1 MSKRNKISLGTPTEE
16 LPEWTLSL
24 DFTESQDTIKEEKK
38 PENTISSESTFSEP
52 SPRPVQPAVSGLSSG
67 LGGGLNTEFVI
78 GNDDSASDD
87 NSFSEPLPAQNN
99 FATENVLDFGGDT
112 LSTQDTE
119 SITTLDISDDTE
131 KADSILNIGQPEPQ
145 PAPEPVVEAV
155 PEPEPQPAPEPVV
168 EAVPKPEPQ
177 PAPKPVVEA
186 VPKPEP
192 QPAPEP
198 VVEAVPEPEPQPTPE
213 PVVEAVP
220 EPEPQPAPEPVIEAV
235 PEPEPQPAPE
245 PVIEAIPEPEPQPAP
260 EPVIEAVPKPEPQPA
275 PEPVIEAVPEPEPQ
289 PAPEPVVEVT
299 PEPVDVDS
307 QLSDMA
313 NSIVSEENEEQILST
328 AADLLKNEQNSA
340 RPEDIEI
347 IDEMDHSTSENTDDV
362 LALLKQLDV
371 SENLE
376 RMQSAAQEDI
386 ADVIKQTE
394 VENELETAVP
404 VENLDALMPEEPQ
417 ESANLSDLEPVIE
430 EPVSE
435 ETPVQDSIPMEKLDA
450 LMPEEPQESAN
461 LSDLEP
467 VIEEPKE
474 SQAEPVMEITND
486 MFDMGYDLDD
496 EPQYS
501 EENIDLS
508 AFQGSIKDA
517 EEINKPA
524 SDALDLDAAE
534 ADSTSSFDMSNL
546 VAAAMNTLTHHEE
559 ENSLAAENE
568 ETSEN
573 NSMEETEGASTAETA
588 AEPEQPDPSKLEKAT
603 LDFSKND
610 DESPDANLDFG
621 EDEDETLSNLDFV
634 VEEEPE
640 EANLD
645 FESDFEFDPDANLDF
660 TEEEEENPDF
670 NLDYKE
676 DDDPFA
682 ETSPE
687 FEEETPEVS
696 FETEK
701 PEVQPEAEPAQEPLL
716 EPDLTFES
724 GLQPEF
730 KEEPQSE
737 PEAQLHF
744 EQEPQLQPEVADY
757 QFEAEAEPALDF
769 EADLDTEN
777 TIESL
782 IPPMDDTLSHQLDE
796 VMTESQGIIA
806 APTIDETDV
815 ESIASPPEP
824 VEEVVEPEHT
834 AVSSDTEP
842 EAQEPAQEEVPFTLH
857 FEPVNPDQG
866 SSFAEEMNDFDDV
879 SSLIIEDYNEVPTVS
894 SLEKNLKKQEKEKK
908 KNRKKNAKKKD
919 EGFSLSLD
927 EMDEKQASDPEEKEK
942 FKYSSS
948 IPIRST
954 NMPEV
959 AKPKEEPAK
968 PANTREASSQ
978 TAVTGLEGIS
988 KIQSV
993 TPEMLAEERKEVE
1006 HLEDVHTHHE
1016 EKVYAEKNIYDNG
1029 TFQREYYQLY
1039 YQ

>member
-155 PEPEPQPAPEPVV
+155 PEPEPQPTPEPVV
-168 EAVPKPEPQ
+168 EAVPE
-177 PAPKPVVEA
+177 
-186 VPKPEP
+186 PEP

-198 VVEAVPEPEPQPTPE
+198 VVKAVPEPEPQPTPE

-220 EPEPQPAPEPVIEAV
+220 EPEPQPAPEPVVKAV

-245 PVIEAIPEPEPQPAP
+245 PVIEAVPEPEPQPTP
-260 EPVIEAVPKPEPQPA
+260 EPVIEAVPA
-275 PEPVIEAVPEPEPQ
+275 PEPQ

-435 ETPVQDSIPMEKLDA
+435 ETPVQDSIPMENLDA

-696 FETEK
+696 FETEE
-701 PEVQPEAEPAQEPLL
+701 PEVQPEAEPEAEPAQEPLL

-777 TIESL
+777 AIENL

>member
-145 PAPEPVVEAV
+145 PTPEPVVEAVPAPQPVVEAV
-155 PEPEPQPAPEPVV
+155 PEPEPQPAP
-168 EAVPKPEPQ
+168 K
-177 PAPKPVVEA
+177 
-186 VPKPEP
+186 
-192 QPAPEP
+192 P

-220 EPEPQPAPEPVIEAV
+220 EPEPQPT
-235 PEPEPQPAPE
+235 
-245 PVIEAIPEPEPQPAP
+245 
-260 EPVIEAVPKPEPQPA
+260 

-430 EPVSE
+430 EP
-435 ETPVQDSIPMEKLDA
+435 
-450 LMPEEPQESAN
+450 
-461 LSDLEP
+461 
-467 VIEEPKE
+467 KE

-588 AEPEQPDPSKLEKAT
+588 AEPEQPDPSKL
-603 LDFSKND
+603 
-610 DESPDANLDFG
+610 
-621 EDEDETLSNLDFV
+621 
-634 VEEEPE
+634 
-640 EANLD
+640 
-645 FESDFEFDPDANLDF
+645 
-660 TEEEEENPDF
+660 
-670 NLDYKE
+670 
-676 DDDPFA
+676 
-682 ETSPE
+682 
-687 FEEETPEVS
+687 
-696 FETEK
+696 
-701 PEVQPEAEPAQEPLL
+701 
-716 EPDLTFES
+716 
-724 GLQPEF
+724 
-730 KEEPQSE
+730 
-737 PEAQLHF
+737 
-744 EQEPQLQPEVADY
+744 
-757 QFEAEAEPALDF
+757 
-769 EADLDTEN
+769 
-777 TIESL
+777 
-782 IPPMDDTLSHQLDE
+782 
-796 VMTESQGIIA
+796 
-806 APTIDETDV
+806 
-815 ESIASPPEP
+815 
-824 VEEVVEPEHT
+824 
-834 AVSSDTEP
+834 
-842 EAQEPAQEEVPFTLH
+842 
-857 FEPVNPDQG
+857 
-866 SSFAEEMNDFDDV
+866 
-879 SSLIIEDYNEVPTVS
+879 
-894 SLEKNLKKQEKEKK
+894 
-908 KNRKKNAKKKD
+908 
-919 EGFSLSLD
+919 
-927 EMDEKQASDPEEKEK
+927 
-942 FKYSSS
+942 
-948 IPIRST
+948 
-954 NMPEV
+954 
-959 AKPKEEPAK
+959 
-968 PANTREASSQ
+968 
-978 TAVTGLEGIS
+978 
-988 KIQSV
+988 
-993 TPEMLAEERKEVE
+993 
-1006 HLEDVHTHHE
+1006 
-1016 EKVYAEKNIYDNG
+1016 
-1029 TFQREYYQLY
+1029 
-1039 YQ
+1039 

>member
-168 EAVPKPEPQ
+168 K
-177 PAPKPVVEA
+177 
-186 VPKPEP
+186 
-192 QPAPEP
+192 
-198 VVEAVPEPEPQPTPE
+198 AVPEPEPQSTPE

-245 PVIEAIPEPEPQPAP
+245 PVIEAVPA
-260 EPVIEAVPKPEPQPA
+260 
-275 PEPVIEAVPEPEPQ
+275 PEPQ

-435 ETPVQDSIPMEKLDA
+435 ETPVQDSIPMENLDA

-474 SQAEPVMEITND
+474 SQTEPVMEITND

-777 TIESL
+777 AIESL

-842 EAQEPAQEEVPFTLH
+842 EAQKPAQEEVPFTLH

>member
-38 PENTISSESTFSEP
+38 PESTISSESTFSEP

-99 FATENVLDFGGDT
+99 FSTENVLDFGGDT

-119 SITTLDISDDTE
+119 SITTLDISDDME
-131 KADSILNIGQPEPQ
+131 KADIILNIGQPEPQ

-155 PEPEPQPAPEPVV
+155 PEPEPQPTPKPVVEAVPEPEPQPTPEPVVEAVPEPEPQPAPEPVV
-168 EAVPKPEPQ
+168 EAVPEPEPQ
-177 PAPKPVVEA
+177 S
-186 VPKPEP
+186 
-192 QPAPEP
+192 APEP

-220 EPEPQPAPEPVIEAV
+220 EPEPQPAPEPVV
-235 PEPEPQPAPE
+235 
-245 PVIEAIPEPEPQPAP
+245 
-260 EPVIEAVPKPEPQPA
+260 
-275 PEPVIEAVPEPEPQ
+275 EAVPEPEPQ
-289 PAPEPVVEVT
+289 PAPEPVVEAV

-328 AADLLKNEQNSA
+328 AANLLKNEQNSA

-347 IDEMDHSTSENTDDV
+347 IDEMEHSTSENTDDV

-371 SENLE
+371 SEHLE
-376 RMQSAAQEDI
+376 RMQSAAQADI

-394 VENELETAVP
+394 VENERETAVP

-417 ESANLSDLEPVIE
+417 ENANLSDLEPVIE

-435 ETPVQDSIPMEKLDA
+435 ETPVQDAIPMENLDA
-450 LMPEEPQESAN
+450 LMPEEPQENAN

-474 SQAEPVMEITND
+474 SQSEPVTEITND

-603 LDFSKND
+603 LDFSEND

-621 EDEDETLSNLDFV
+621 GDEDETLSNLDFV

-670 NLDYKE
+670 NLDFKE

-682 ETSPE
+682 ETSAE

-696 FETEK
+696 FETEE

-757 QFEAEAEPALDF
+757 QFEAEAEPDLDF

-777 TIESL
+777 AIESL

-824 VEEVVEPEHT
+824 VEEV
-834 AVSSDTEP
+834 
-842 EAQEPAQEEVPFTLH
+842 PFTLH

-894 SLEKNLKKQEKEKK
+894 SLEKDLKKQEKEKK

-927 EMDEKQASDPEEKEK
+927 EMGEKQASESEEKEK

-948 IPIRST
+948 MPIRST

-978 TAVTGLEGIS
+978 NAAIGLEGIS

-1016 EKVYAEKNIYDNG
+1016 EKIYAEKNIYDNG

>member
-168 EAVPKPEPQ
+168 
-177 PAPKPVVEA
+177 
-186 VPKPEP
+186 
-192 QPAPEP
+192 
-198 VVEAVPEPEPQPTPE
+198 
-213 PVVEAVP
+213 
-220 EPEPQPAPEPVIEAV
+220 
-235 PEPEPQPAPE
+235 
-245 PVIEAIPEPEPQPAP
+245 
-260 EPVIEAVPKPEPQPA
+260 EAVPKPEPQPA

-777 TIESL
+777 AIESL

-842 EAQEPAQEEVPFTLH
+842 EAQKPAQEEVPFTLH

>member
-155 PEPEPQPAPEPVV
+155 PEPEPQPAPEPVI
-168 EAVPKPEPQ
+168 
-177 PAPKPVVEA
+177 
-186 VPKPEP
+186 
-192 QPAPEP
+192 
-198 VVEAVPEPEPQPTPE
+198 
-213 PVVEAVP
+213 EAVP

>member
-168 EAVPKPEPQ
+168 EAVP
-177 PAPKPVVEA
+177 
-186 VPKPEP
+186 
-192 QPAPEP
+192 
-198 VVEAVPEPEPQPTPE
+198 
-213 PVVEAVP
+213 

-235 PEPEPQPAPE
+235 PA
-245 PVIEAIPEPEPQPAP
+245 
-260 EPVIEAVPKPEPQPA
+260 
-275 PEPVIEAVPEPEPQ
+275 PEPQ

-404 VENLDALMPEEPQ
+404 VENLDALMPEGPQ

-777 TIESL
+777 AIESL

-978 TAVTGLEGIS
+978 NAATGLEGIS

-1016 EKVYAEKNIYDNG
+1016 EKIYAEKNIYDNG

>member
-99 FATENVLDFGGDT
+99 FSTENVLDFGGDT

-145 PAPEPVVEAV
+145 PTPEPVVEAVPEPEPQPTPEPVVEAV
-155 PEPEPQPAPEPVV
+155 PEPEPQPA
-168 EAVPKPEPQ
+168 
-177 PAPKPVVEA
+177 
-186 VPKPEP
+186 
-192 QPAPEP
+192 
-198 VVEAVPEPEPQPTPE
+198 PE

-245 PVIEAIPEPEPQPAP
+245 PVIEAVPEPEPQPQPAPEPVVKAVPEPEPQPAP
-260 EPVIEAVPKPEPQPA
+260 EPVVEAVPAPEPQPA

-676 DDDPFA
+676 DDDPFT
-682 ETSPE
+682 ETSAE
-687 FEEETPEVS
+687 FEEETQEVS
-696 FETEK
+696 FETEE

-737 PEAQLHF
+737 PKAQLHF

-866 SSFAEEMNDFDDV
+866 SSFVEEMNDFDDV

-927 EMDEKQASDPEEKEK
+927 EMGEKQASDPEEKEK

-978 TAVTGLEGIS
+978 TAVTGLDGIS

>member
-38 PENTISSESTFSEP
+38 PESTISSESTFSEP

-87 NSFSEPLPAQNN
+87 NSFSKPLPAQNN
-99 FATENVLDFGGDT
+99 FSTENVLDFGGDT

-145 PAPEPVVEAV
+145 PTPEPVVEAVPEPEPQPAPEPVVEAV

-168 EAVPKPEPQ
+168 EAVPE
-177 PAPKPVVEA
+177 
-186 VPKPEP
+186 PEP

-198 VVEAVPEPEPQPTPE
+198 VVEAVPEPEPQPAPE
-213 PVVEAVP
+213 PVVEAV
-220 EPEPQPAPEPVIEAV
+220 
-235 PEPEPQPAPE
+235 
-245 PVIEAIPEPEPQPAP
+245 
-260 EPVIEAVPKPEPQPA
+260 
-275 PEPVIEAVPEPEPQ
+275 
-289 PAPEPVVEVT
+289 

-313 NSIVSEENEEQILST
+313 NSIVSAENEEQILST
-328 AADLLKNEQNSA
+328 AANLLKNEQNSA

-376 RMQSAAQEDI
+376 RMQSAAQADI

-394 VENELETAVP
+394 VENERETAVP

-435 ETPVQDSIPMEKLDA
+435 ETPVQDAIPMENLDA

-696 FETEK
+696 FETEE

-757 QFEAEAEPALDF
+757 QFEAEAEPDLDF

-777 TIESL
+777 AIESL

-806 APTIDETDV
+806 APTIDKTDV

-824 VEEVVEPEHT
+824 V
-834 AVSSDTEP
+834 
-842 EAQEPAQEEVPFTLH
+842 EEVPFTLH

-894 SLEKNLKKQEKEKK
+894 SLEKDLKKQEKEKK

-927 EMDEKQASDPEEKEK
+927 EMGEKQASESEEKEK

-948 IPIRST
+948 MPIRST

-978 TAVTGLEGIS
+978 NAAIGLEGIS

-1016 EKVYAEKNIYDNG
+1016 EKIYAEKNIYDNG

>member
-155 PEPEPQPAPEPVV
+155 PEPEPQPTPEPVV
-168 EAVPKPEPQ
+168 EAVPE
-177 PAPKPVVEA
+177 
-186 VPKPEP
+186 PEP

-198 VVEAVPEPEPQPTPE
+198 VVKAVPEPEPQPAPEPVIEAVPEPEPQPTPE

-220 EPEPQPAPEPVIEAV
+220 APEPQPAPEPVIEAV

-245 PVIEAIPEPEPQPAP
+245 PVIEAVPA
-260 EPVIEAVPKPEPQPA
+260 
-275 PEPVIEAVPEPEPQ
+275 PEPQ

-676 DDDPFA
+676 DDDPFT
-682 ETSPE
+682 ETSAE
-687 FEEETPEVS
+687 FEEETQEVS
-696 FETEK
+696 FETEE

-737 PEAQLHF
+737 PKAQLHF

-866 SSFAEEMNDFDDV
+866 SSFVEEMNDFDDV

-927 EMDEKQASDPEEKEK
+927 EMGEKQASDPEEKEK

-978 TAVTGLEGIS
+978 TAVTGLDGIS

>member
-38 PENTISSESTFSEP
+38 PESTISSESTFSEP
-52 SPRPVQPAVSGLSSG
+52 SPQPAQPAVSGLSSG
-67 LGGGLNTEFVI
+67 LSGGLNTEFVI
-78 GNDDSASDD
+78 GNDDSTSDD

-112 LSTQDTE
+112 LSTQDME
-119 SITTLDISDDTE
+119 SITTLDISDDAE

-145 PAPEPVVEAV
+145 PAPEPVVEVVPEPEPEPVPEPVAEV
-155 PEPEPQPAPEPVV
+155 TPEPEPQPAPEPVV
-168 EAVPKPEPQ
+168 EVVPE
-177 PAPKPVVEA
+177 
-186 VPKPEP
+186 PEP

-198 VVEAVPEPEPQPTPE
+198 I
-213 PVVEAVP
+213 VEAVP
-220 EPEPQPAPEPVIEAV
+220 EPEPQPAPEPVA
-235 PEPEPQPAPE
+235 
-245 PVIEAIPEPEPQPAP
+245 
-260 EPVIEAVPKPEPQPA
+260 
-275 PEPVIEAVPEPEPQ
+275 
-289 PAPEPVVEVT
+289 EVT

-371 SENLE
+371 SENLQ

-386 ADVIKQTE
+386 ADVIEQTE
-394 VENELETAVP
+394 VDNELETAVP

-417 ESANLSDLEPVIE
+417 ESVNLSDLEPVIE

-435 ETPVQDSIPMEKLDA
+435 ETSVQDSIPMENLDA
-450 LMPEEPQESAN
+450 LMPEEPQESVN
-461 LSDLEP
+461 LSDQEP

-474 SQAEPVMEITND
+474 NQAEPVMEITND

-496 EPQYS
+496 EPKYS

-534 ADSTSSFDMSNL
+534 AGSTSSFDMSNL

-559 ENSLAAENE
+559 ENSLAAKNE

-573 NSMEETEGASTAETA
+573 NSMEEAEGTSTAETV

-603 LDFSKND
+603 LDFSEND

-645 FESDFEFDPDANLDF
+645 FESDFEFDPDTNLDF
-660 TEEEEENPDF
+660 TEEEEEDPDF

-676 DDDPFA
+676 DEDPFA
-682 ETSPE
+682 ETSSE
-687 FEEETPEVS
+687 FKEETPEVS
-696 FETEK
+696 FETE
-701 PEVQPEAEPAQEPLL
+701 
-716 EPDLTFES
+716 
-724 GLQPEF
+724 
-730 KEEPQSE
+730 EPQSQ

-757 QFEAEAEPALDF
+757 QFEAEPEPALDF

-777 TIESL
+777 AIESL

-815 ESIASPPEP
+815 ENIASPPEP

-842 EAQEPAQEEVPFTLH
+842 EAQEPTQEEVPFTLH

-894 SLEKNLKKQEKEKK
+894 SLEKDLKKQEKEKK

-927 EMDEKQASDPEEKEK
+927 EMGEKQGSEPEEKEK

-948 IPIRST
+948 MPIRST
-954 NMPEV
+954 NMPEIPKPKEEPV
-959 AKPKEEPAK
+959 KEPEPEKFKYSSSMPIRSTNMPEIPKPKEEPAK
-968 PANTREASSQ
+968 PADTREASSQ
-978 TAVTGLEGIS
+978 TAAAGLEGIS

-993 TPEMLAEERKEVE
+993 TPEMLAKERKETE

>member
-155 PEPEPQPAPEPVV
+155 PEPEPQPAPEPV
-168 EAVPKPEPQ
+168 
-177 PAPKPVVEA
+177 
-186 VPKPEP
+186 
-192 QPAPEP
+192 
-198 VVEAVPEPEPQPTPE
+198 
-213 PVVEAVP
+213 
-220 EPEPQPAPEPVIEAV
+220 IEAV
-235 PEPEPQPAPE
+235 PA
-245 PVIEAIPEPEPQPAP
+245 
-260 EPVIEAVPKPEPQPA
+260 
-275 PEPVIEAVPEPEPQ
+275 
-289 PAPEPVVEVT
+289 
-299 PEPVDVDS
+299 PVDVDS

-417 ESANLSDLEPVIE
+417 ESANLSDLEPMIK

-435 ETPVQDSIPMEKLDA
+435 ETPVQDSIPMENLDA

-687 FEEETPEVS
+687 FEEETSEVS
-696 FETEK
+696 FETEE

-777 TIESL
+777 AIESL

-978 TAVTGLEGIS
+978 TAVTSLEGIS

-1016 EKVYAEKNIYDNG
+1016 EKIYAEKNIYDNG